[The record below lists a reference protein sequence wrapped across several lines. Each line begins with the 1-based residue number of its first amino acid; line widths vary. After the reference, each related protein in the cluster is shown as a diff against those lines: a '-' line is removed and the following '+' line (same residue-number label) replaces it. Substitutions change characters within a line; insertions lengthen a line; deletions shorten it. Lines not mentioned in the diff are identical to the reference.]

1 MDTDLFFSV
10 GKKRLQ
16 TSNDHLSPKKVKKP
30 SLISEYASSESETS
44 DEEKTVDEID
54 ELLNEV
60 LDKPGA
66 TSSSAPP
73 VDLYPLFEA
82 DYRAAIARLTSL
94 GDQTAEIFTL
104 RVQLKVS
111 LRIRVKSASID
122 IRDL

>member
-1 MDTDLFFSV
+1 MDRRLFFSA

-16 TSNDHLSPKKVKKP
+16 TSNEHQSPKKVKKP

-44 DEEKTVDEID
+44 DVDEID

-60 LDKPGA
+60 LEKPGT

-73 VDLYPLFEA
+73 VDLYPLFEV

-104 RVQLKVS
+104 RVQLEVRPTDS
-111 LRIRVKSASID
+111 EGCFSRYS
-122 IRDL
+122 